1 MKNIGFAEIAD
12 IEFTKPSTKLKRLMT
27 GGYVDTDDKSISKS
41 VRSDLS
47 EVPVPEPTETELNSF
62 YKDLFDHGRPTILSI
77 LPEYSDAYVSHQ
89 AEELSPPLS
98 DLFQETFLT
107 LSFSDLLVKCDETFQ
122 KLSITP
128 QQAKNLEATTCTQSL
143 SKTWFKYRTGRIT
156 TSKFKAA
163 AHTDSSDP
171 SPSLIKAICYPESL
185 KINTA
190 ATKWGCMHEKDA
202 LKACDI

>member
-1 MKNIGFAEIAD
+1 M
-12 IEFTKPSTKLKRLMT
+12 
-27 GGYVDTDDKSISKS
+27 
-41 VRSDLS
+41 
-47 EVPVPEPTETELNSF
+47 
-62 YKDLFDHGRPTILSI
+62 H
-77 LPEYSDAYVSHQ
+77 VSHQ
-89 AEELSPPLS
+89 AEEISPPLS

-107 LSFSDLLVKCDETFQ
+107 LSFSDLLVKCNETFQ

-143 SKTWFKYRTGRIT
+143 SKTWFKYRTGHIT
-156 TSKFKAA
+156 ASKFKAT

-171 SPSLIKAICYPESL
+171 SPSSIKAICYPESL

-202 LKACDI
+202 LKAYMTYRISGLNVSHLNPKVVESGLVISPDYPHLGATPDAFVKCDCCEQIGVLEVKCPYRCHSNTSILEANKESDFCLG